1 MIQNIASHHKI
12 VFAMCTKEQTCN
24 VSAPFF
30 LALERIEKLPCA
42 WCISA
47 ATSYPQKSAGFVF
60 ITFSYAQQLV
70 RPRHC
75 VSGGGPSRD
84 FESVLGGVEHVT
96 SEALSNASFV
106 SVSIGLTRATR
117 SQDVATELPCLWK
130 QKDYIITRP
139 TILHCVLSA
148 ATYNRGG
155 S

>member
-1 MIQNIASHHKI
+1 MLNNLYDLATAFQVA
-12 VFAMCTKEQTCN
+12 
-24 VSAPFF
+24 APVEI
-30 LALERIEKLPCA
+30 LKACSE
-42 WCISA
+42 
-47 ATSYPQKSAGFVF
+47 
-60 ITFSYAQQLV
+60 
-70 RPRHC
+70 
-75 VSGGGPSRD
+75 
-84 FESVLGGVEHVT
+84 GVEHVT

-117 SQDVATELPCLWK
+117 IQDVAAELPCLWK